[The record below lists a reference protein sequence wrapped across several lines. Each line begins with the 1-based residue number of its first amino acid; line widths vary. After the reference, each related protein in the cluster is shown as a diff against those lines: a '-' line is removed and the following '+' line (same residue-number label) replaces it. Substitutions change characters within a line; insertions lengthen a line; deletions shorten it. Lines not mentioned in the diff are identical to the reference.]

1 MDGPEY
7 PKAAQAAPPT
17 YLVAYEGSPMSEHMV
32 HLACRI
38 GNDTEATVLVLHA
51 IVVPPQLPMTA
62 ALLEE
67 DQRAEVVLSRAE
79 AIASRYGVPGRFV
92 VEHTRSVAEAIV
104 ETAREVDAR
113 IIFWAC
119 VIVNAQ
125 STRCCS
131 ARRCAM
137 FCSTLPARC
146 RSGICPPRWLIRSWS
161 GIGRVLGTA
170 PERSRGGATG
180 VVR

>member
-7 PKAAQAAPPT
+7 PKAAQAAPST

-62 ALLEE
+62 ALFEE

-113 IIFWAC
+113 IIFLGLRDRKRT
-119 VIVNAQ
+119 INTLLLS
-125 STRCCS
+125 STVRYVLQHAPCQVQIGY
-131 ARRCAM
+131 
-137 FCSTLPARC
+137 LPAALADTVLERDWA
-146 RSGICPPRWLIRSWS
+146 RIGPR
-161 GIGRVLGTA
+161 
-170 PERSRGGATG
+170 P
-180 VVR
+180 